1 MKCIFS
7 TSDMIACAKLVAPTI
22 EDPKCKNLM
31 IKSSTDIE
39 KSVENCLN
47 IAKENSKDEESLKNL
62 TDSTHDV
69 STALDALLALLKDDE
84 QESMNT
90 ILEEILKASDMVIS
104 SQSLQ
109 EIISQVKNLSTA
121 SSHLIQTI
129 KKEAE
134 NQEDAD
140 FQVKYLFS

>member
-47 IAKENSKDEESLKNL
+47 IAKENIKDKESLKNL

-69 STALDALLALLKDDE
+69 
-84 QESMNT
+84 
-90 ILEEILKASDMVIS
+90 
-104 SQSLQ
+104 
-109 EIISQVKNLSTA
+109 
-121 SSHLIQTI
+121 
-129 KKEAE
+129 
-134 NQEDAD
+134 
-140 FQVKYLFS
+140 

>member
-1 MKCIFS
+1 
-7 TSDMIACAKLVAPTI
+7 MIACAKLVAPTI

-62 TDSTHDV
+62 SDSTNDV
-69 STALDALLALLKDDE
+69 STALDALLTLLKDDE

-140 FQVKYLFS
+140 FQVGFLFF